1 MERITV
7 IGLGY
12 IGLPTAAFLAK
23 AGYSVEGVDVNRGIV
38 ESIRENRVEVEEPGL
53 SEMVRDAILE
63 GRFSAAELP
72 SKSDVF
78 IIAVP
83 TPFDTFHRVDPSY
96 IFDAV
101 DALTEVL
108 EEGNLVVLE
117 STSPPGLTDQIEQR
131 IRERRPILFEGGTP
145 PLFAH
150 CPERVLPGNILFE
163 MENNPRIVGGTSEQ
177 AALQAAEVY
186 AKFCQAPIRTT
197 DAKTA
202 EAVKLS
208 ENAFRDVNIAFANEL
223 SLICDSIGVDVWEL
237 ISLANLHPRVSILR
251 PSSGV
256 GGHCI
261 AVDPWFLYS
270 AAPEEARLI
279 STARLVNDSKPNK
292 VASKIDQLAEAGAAV
307 GMLGITFKPDVDD
320 IRESPALEVIS
331 GLAEQRP
338 DITIRVFD
346 PALKSLPEQLDRY
359 DNVVWVDSP
368 HEILSL
374 SDVVGVLVLHS
385 KFLSL
390 RSMISSFQGQVV
402 DAVGLLS

>member
-23 AGYSVEGVDVNRGIV
+23 AGYNVEGVDVNRGIV
-38 ESIRENRVEVEEPGL
+38 ESIRENRVRVEEPGL
-53 SEMVRDAILE
+53 SEMVRNAILE
-63 GRFSAAELP
+63 RRLSAAESP
-72 SKSDVF
+72 SKSDAF

-83 TPFDTFHRVDPSY
+83 TPFDAFHRVDPVY

-101 DALTEVL
+101 DALTEVI

-131 IRERRPILFEGGTP
+131 IRENRPSIFEGGNP

-163 MENNPRIVGGTSEQ
+163 MENNPRIVGGTSDQ
-177 AALQAAEVY
+177 AALRAAEMY

-197 DAKTA
+197 DARTA

-223 SLICDSIGVDVWEL
+223 SLICDTIDVDVWEL
-237 ISLANLHPRVSILR
+237 ISLANLHPRVNILR

-270 AAPEEARLI
+270 AAPEDARLI
-279 STARLVNDSKPNK
+279 STARLVNDSKPHK
-292 VASKIDQLAEAGAAV
+292 VALKIDQLAGEGSSV
-307 GMLGITFKPDVDD
+307 GMLGATFKPDVDD

-331 GLAEQRP
+331 ELATQRP
-338 DITIRVFD
+338 DLTIRVYD
-346 PALKSLPEQLDRY
+346 PTLKGLPEQLERHA
-359 DNVVWVDSP
+359 NVVWVDSP
-368 HEILSL
+368 QEILNL
-374 SDVVGVLVLHS
+374 SDVVGILVLHS
-385 KFLSL
+385 KFLQL
-390 RSMISSFQGQVV
+390 RSAFSDFRGQIV